1 MRWDYGNLYKKI
13 RLDKHF
19 TQKQVTSNTVSRT
32 TLSRM
37 ENNKIQPS
45 VETFEFLIDQIDV
58 TFDEFTFLLNHNQP
72 STRASLVNRFFNSVS
87 SLDVQHFLDLEKDCE
102 LYLKNHE
109 DATIKDIL
117 SIVKAF
123 LLAANTTNPE
133 KDKAAVLLVRSVLTR
148 LEKMDT
154 WYFHELRLLNA
165 TLPFF
170 SSEEVLKFLP
180 KLLATLKNYDEF
192 AHFESFKL
200 IILINVSMALLRD
213 GYLKE
218 CNEVATEDIH
228 LSQKGHRYDFLA
240 VAQIRSG
247 ICVRDKKRVSEG
259 FQLIKLTHEDSLED
273 YMLAEI
279 QRHWPEYEHE

>member
-58 TFDEFTFLLNHNQP
+58 TFDEFTFLLNRNQP

-87 SLDVQHFLDLEKDCE
+87 TLDVQYFLNLENDCE
-102 LYLKNHE
+102 AYLKNHE

-117 SIVKAF
+117 SIIKA
-123 LLAANTTNPE
+123 LLLSGATTNPE
-133 KDKAAVLLVRSVLTR
+133 KDKAAVLLVRTVLAR
-148 LEKMDT
+148 LKKMDT

-165 TLPFF
+165 TLQFF
-170 SSEEVLKFLP
+170 SSDVVLQFLP
-180 KLLATLKNYDEF
+180 KILATLKNYDEF
-192 AHFESFKL
+192 AHFEDFKL
-200 IILINVSMALLRD
+200 TILINVSTALLRD
-213 GYLKE
+213 EYLKE
-218 CNEVATEDIH
+218 CNEVATEAMQ
-228 LSQKGHRYDFLA
+228 LSRKGHRYDFLA
-240 VAQIRSG
+240 VTQIRSG
-247 ICVRDKKRVSEG
+247 ICVKDRTKVEEG
-259 FQLIKLTHEDSLED
+259 FQLLQLTHEEVLEE
-273 YMLAEI
+273 YMWIEI
-279 QRHWPEYEHE
+279 RRHWPEYENN